1 MDQAVGAFEK
11 AIALDPLDA
20 LSYVHC
26 GGTLAETARQKKG
39 KLAADLTRE
48 AVNKLTKAREI
59 APRDSEVLREAGK
72 AYEILTL
79 SKRSIEAYQ
88 AASKID
94 GARIMAQPVSSA
106 ERPNPAFPG

>member
-48 AVNKLTKAREI
+48 AVNKLTKHVKLPRETARSLEK
-59 APRDSEVLREAGK
+59 P
-72 AYEILTL
+72 
-79 SKRSIEAYQ
+79 
-88 AASKID
+88 
-94 GARIMAQPVSSA
+94 ARPT
-106 ERPNPAFPG
+106 RF